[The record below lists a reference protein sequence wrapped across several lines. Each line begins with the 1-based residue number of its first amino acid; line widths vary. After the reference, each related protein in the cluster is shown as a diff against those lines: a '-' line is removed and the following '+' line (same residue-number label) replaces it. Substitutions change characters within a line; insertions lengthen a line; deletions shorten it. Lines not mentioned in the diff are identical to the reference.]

1 MFRCDHGSATTS
13 SNHENIGSSS
23 VSGQNQFI
31 QSGKQESLFPVES
44 NRLKASKEVE
54 VGCQSTNEGT
64 VTAGGQSRSS
74 STREKAKEEEEEG
87 EGGVTAQQRKSE
99 REAALMKFRMK
110 KKDRCFGKK
119 VRYESRK
126 KLAEQ
131 RPRVKGQFVRAVNSD
146 ASITK

>member
-1 MFRCDHGSATTS
+1 M
-13 SNHENIGSSS
+13 
-23 VSGQNQFI
+23 
-31 QSGKQESLFPVES
+31 
-44 NRLKASKEVE
+44 E